1 MTKEIPVS
9 SPLIE
14 EDDISEVTNVLRS
27 GWISSLGN
35 EVQMFEKL
43 FSEYCGTLY
52 GVSTNSG
59 TTSLHLALAAMGI
72 KPDDEVILPDFTMI
86 ACPNAVSYTG
96 AKSVLV
102 DADPSTW
109 CIDTNLIEDKI
120 TNKTKA
126 IMPVHIYGYPSEMD
140 VIMKIAREHD
150 LYVIEDAAEAHGAEY
165 KGKKVGSF
173 GDVAS
178 FSFYANKIITTGEGG
193 ICVTKDEELY
203 ETMKWLRAHAFG
215 KEGKHFW
222 HERIGYGYRMS
233 SLQAALGVS
242 QSRKL
247 DRFVKKRVETAKLY
261 NDLLSP
267 LDNEGLLKLPPSRSD
282 IKNVYWMYSITL
294 SENIRRDK
302 IMAHL
307 ENNHIETRT
316 FFYPIHNQPAYSG
329 RYANEKFPVSDLI
342 SRTGINLPSGNTLT
356 EEDVHTVVRTL
367 KEAIKNLSGA

>member
-102 DADPSTW
+102 DADPATW

-126 IMPVHIYGYPSEMD
+126 KRPY
-140 VIMKIAREHD
+140 
-150 LYVIEDAAEAHGAEY
+150 
-165 KGKKVGSF
+165 
-173 GDVAS
+173 AS
-178 FSFYANKIITTGEGG
+178 
-193 ICVTKDEELY
+193 
-203 ETMKWLRAHAFG
+203 
-215 KEGKHFW
+215 
-222 HERIGYGYRMS
+222 
-233 SLQAALGVS
+233 
-242 QSRKL
+242 
-247 DRFVKKRVETAKLY
+247 LY
-261 NDLLSP
+261 NFV
-267 LDNEGLLKLPPSRSD
+267 
-282 IKNVYWMYSITL
+282 I
-294 SENIRRDK
+294 
-302 IMAHL
+302 
-307 ENNHIETRT
+307 
-316 FFYPIHNQPAYSG
+316 Q
-329 RYANEKFPVSDLI
+329 
-342 SRTGINLPSGNTLT
+342 
-356 EEDVHTVVRTL
+356 
-367 KEAIKNLSGA
+367 